1 MIEIDETD
9 LPGAFLIRSFVAED
23 SRGVFCKTF
32 HEQAF
37 RDYGLATK
45 FPESYYS
52 VSDREVIRGMHFQLP
67 PQAHNKLV
75 FVPKGRIL
83 DVVLDLR
90 RDLPTYGKTF
100 SVELSEKNRLSIYIP
115 KGCAHGFKSLEDN
128 SITVYNVTTV
138 YDSESDTGLRWDSFG
153 FDWKCQTP
161 CLSSRDQSLLK
172 FGEFSPPNNW
182 NLVK

>member
-1 MIEIDETD
+1 MITIDETD
-9 LPGAFLIRSFVAED
+9 LPGVLLVRSFVAED

-32 HEQAF
+32 HEKAF
-37 RDYGLATK
+37 RDHGLAAE

-52 VSDREVIRGMHFQLP
+52 VSARDVIRGMHFQLP
-67 PQAHNKLV
+67 PHAHNKLV

-90 RDLPTYGKTF
+90 RDLPTYGKTI
-100 SVELSEKNRLSIYIP
+100 SVELSENNRRSIYIP
-115 KGCAHGFKSLEDN
+115 KGCAHGFKSLEDD

-153 FDWKCQTP
+153 FDWTCETP
-161 CLSSRDQSLLK
+161 CMSSRDQSLLQ
-172 FGEFSPPNNW
+172 FGEFSSPSNW
-182 NLVK
+182 NLAK